1 MLRATPSFAHLI
13 FGVGSPDAL
22 HVRVSFCPTL
32 TSDSNTG
39 AFVILGGAGN
49 KGRVCVIH
57 IMEFDVPFNQ
67 AVINKQKIR
76 LAARHLGHRN

>member
-1 MLRATPSFAHLI
+1 M
-13 FGVGSPDAL
+13 
-22 HVRVSFCPTL
+22 

-67 AVINKQKIR
+67 AVINEQKIR
-76 LAARHLGHRN
+76 LATRHLGHRN